1 MNSPSTPEGPGS
13 VSGAPHLPD
22 RFADTFTSRYI
33 DTRELRQHAVT
44 GDGGPP
50 VLPVHGRSQTWYA
63 WRLRMPG
70 LARHFQII
78 APGQDGTALAGK
90 PGDGHDTGTLA
101 AGLAARCEALFA
113 SGLQRSDAPTAEM
126 VAEAIQGSMR
136 RFGIGGCASRM
147 AQEFGDHPDAAAERM
162 RWIRQL
168 AAEIPAGPP
177 IAAAAGRASSTGT
190 ASKAVSTPYGAAA
203 GLRAAGAA

>member
-1 MNSPSTPEGPGS
+1 MNSPSTPDGPGP

-22 RFADTFTSRYI
+22 GFADTSSSRYI
-33 DTRELRQHAVT
+33 DTRELRQHVVT
-44 GDGGPP
+44 GGKGPP
-50 VLPVHGRSQTWYA
+50 VLPVHGWPQTWYA

-78 APGQDGTALAGK
+78 APGQRGTALSGK
-90 PGDGHDTGTLA
+90 PGDGYDTGTLA
-101 AGLAARCEALFA
+101 TGLVARCEALFA

-126 VAEAIQGSMR
+126 VAEAIKGSMR
-136 RFGIGGCASRM
+136 RFGIDGCASRM

-168 AAEIPAGPP
+168 AAGGPAGPP
-177 IAAAAGRASSTGT
+177 IVAAAT
-190 ASKAVSTPYGAAA
+190 
-203 GLRAAGAA
+203 L